1 MGRRT
6 VPFCATTAIA
16 FVGLLCAA
24 ARLNGHGSIF
34 YVAALAALARLLL
47 PLRTLDIDE
56 PKQCL
61 QYFLLTPKVGA
72 ILLMGF
78 VGDAALARWA
88 AGLAL

>member
-6 VPFCATTAIA
+6 IPFCASTAVA
-16 FVGLLCAA
+16 FVGLLSAA
-24 ARLNGHGSIF
+24 AFLNGHGAIF
-34 YVAALAALARLLL
+34 YVAAFTALARLLL

-61 QYFLLTPKVGA
+61 RYFLLTPKVGA
-72 ILLMGF
+72 ILLLGF